1 MTQVTEQVEEQLNEN
16 WRTTFYL
23 GGTIIGALIGLA
35 TAYLMVRSAEEQG
48 GQPPKISTADAV
60 RIGVSTIGLVR
71 GIAVLGD
78 NPGKKK

>member
-16 WRTTFYL
+16 WRATFYL

-48 GQPPKISTADAV
+48 GRPPKISTADAV
-60 RIGVSTIGLVR
+60 RIGVSTVGLVR